1 LRVRPAAGHGDEI
14 AGAAA
19 QLGADG
25 RDDQVEIA
33 VWADDASEDLARDR
47 FFGREDHGL
56 DPAHPRAPAQ
66 LGRERV
72 EVRIEDLGS
81 WSAAH
86 GVKVRRGER
95 WVGR

>member
-1 LRVRPAAGHGDEI
+1 MPTAGDGDEVV
-14 AGAAA
+14 GSTA
-19 QLGADG
+19 QLGADVL
-25 RDDQVEIA
+25 DDQVEIA
-33 VWADDASEDLARDR
+33 LRAHHAGQDLARDR

-66 LGRERV
+66 FGRECG
-72 EVRIEDLGS
+72 EVRIEVLRS

-86 GVKVRRGER
+86 GVKVRRGGR